1 MKTKLST
8 SGILQRNGKSNSLK
22 SILLLVAM
30 LLVATS
36 NAFAEI
42 SLETIDG
49 LRYLLHS
56 DEKTAALVASA
67 DGKYSGKVI
76 VPEKVKSA
84 DGEEYIVTALG
95 DNAFKNCSGLT
106 SVTIP
111 SSVTS
116 LGDNCFGECS
126 SLTSIT
132 IPSSVTSLGDNCFFK
147 CSGLTSITISSSVTS
162 LGTWC
167 FGFCKSLTSIT
178 IPSSVTS
185 LGDNCFFKCSGLT
198 SITISSSVTSLGT
211 WCFGFCKSLTSITI
225 PSSVTSL
232 GDNCFYNC
240 SGLTSIT
247 IPSSV
252 TSLGSYCF
260 SGCSSLISI
269 TIPSSVTSLE
279 ELCFSGCSSLTSVTI
294 PSTVSSLGQ
303 YCFENCSSL
312 TSITIPSSVTSLK
325 NRCFSGCEKLESVF
339 FKGKCPNGTI
349 GSSIPTTCILYVP
362 QECLQDY
369 IDALGSTYSYI
380 YASTGIEHAKTRG
393 VIATSHDG
401 IVTLSGLSNGEEVRF
416 YAVDGK
422 LIGAVK
428 AIDGVASQSV
438 SSASLV
444 IAKIGGQAIKI
455 AVK

>member
-22 SILLLVAM
+22 SIFLLVAM

-95 DNAFKNCSGLT
+95 DYAFKNCSGLT

-116 LGDNCFGECS
+116 LGDNCFENCS

-132 IPSSVTSLGDNCFFK
+132 IPSSVTSLGDYCFLK

-167 FGFCKSLTSIT
+167 FGFCSSLTSIT

-185 LGDNCFFKCSGLT
+185 LGDNCFGE
-198 SITISSSVTSLGT
+198 
-211 WCFGFCKSLTSITI
+211 
-225 PSSVTSL
+225 
-232 GDNCFYNC
+232 C

-260 SGCSSLISI
+260 SGCSSLTSI

-303 YCFENCSSL
+303 YCFEDCSSL
-312 TSITIPSSVTSLK
+312 TSITIPSSVTLLK
-325 NRCFSGCEKLESVF
+325 NRCFSGCKKLESVF

-362 QECLQDY
+362 QEYLQDY